1 MSAHRIDA
9 LQYCNWSRQVFE
21 EWRIG
26 GLDAVHV
33 TVGYHEDFTEF
44 VHELKRWDARFREHS
59 DLIMPGT
66 SGRDVRKARANAKT
80 AVFFGVQNPAPIGS
94 DLGMLA
100 ICHRLGLRFMQL
112 TYNLQSLCGAGW
124 QETEDAG
131 LTRFGA
137 EVVAEMNRLGMV
149 ADLSHAGERTTL
161 EAIDAS
167 ACPGRRD
174 PCQSAVVAR
183 DQSQR
188 ARHGDP
194 RACRERRDAG
204 ILLVSASPFRRIRV
218 HVAIVLRNGGARW
231 RRSRVRKIWVSV
243 PTCVRGQPDE
253 VVRWMRDGRWTF
265 QKSDAVFPDQPV
277 WFRSN
282 RDWDGIAAGLYAVGF
297 SKPEVEGILGENWLR
312 FWERAMATGR

>member
-1 MSAHRIDA
+1 MPAHRIDA

-33 TVGYHEDFTEF
+33 TVGYHEDFAEF
-44 VHELKRWDARFREHS
+44 VHELKHWDTRFREHA
-59 DLIMPGT
+59 DLIMPGR
-66 SGRDVRKARANAKT
+66 SGRDVRKAKAMGRT

-124 QETEDAG
+124 QETVDSG
-131 LTRFGA
+131 LTRYGR
-137 EVVAEMNRLGMV
+137 EVVAEMNRLGMI

-161 EAIDAS
+161 EAIEAS
-167 ACPGRRD
+167 GRPVAVTHANPRWWRKTNRNVPD
-174 PCQSAVVAR
+174 TVIRALAETGGMLGFSLYPHHLSDGSECRLQSFCEMAAKVAYVMGPVKLGNGSDLCQ
-183 DQSQR
+183 
-188 ARHGDP
+188 
-194 RACRERRDAG
+194 
-204 ILLVSASPFRRIRV
+204 
-218 HVAIVLRNGGARW
+218 
-231 RRSRVRKIWVSV
+231 
-243 PTCVRGQPDE
+243 GQPDS
-253 VVRWMRDGRWTF
+253 VVRWMRDGRWTY
-265 QKSDAVFPDQPV
+265 QTSDAVFPDQPV

-297 SKPEVEGILGENWLR
+297 SKPEVDGILGENWLR
-312 FWERAMATGR
+312 FWENAMVPGS